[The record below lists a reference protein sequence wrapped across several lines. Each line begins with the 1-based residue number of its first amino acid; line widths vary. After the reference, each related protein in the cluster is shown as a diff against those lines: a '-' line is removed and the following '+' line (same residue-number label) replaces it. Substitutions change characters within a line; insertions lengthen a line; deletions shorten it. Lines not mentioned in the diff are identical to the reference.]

1 VIVDA
6 LSQPRGRAGAS
17 PRSVGVSPMA
27 ATMRRARLLCLR
39 HNGQFVR
46 GTELSEHPEH
56 TL

>member
-1 VIVDA
+1 
-6 LSQPRGRAGAS
+6 
-17 PRSVGVSPMA
+17 MA